1 MASPETSPTPI
12 CTRCQRPIPEG
23 QRLQHRDAM
32 YCLDCV
38 GKSLNGDVSS
48 DRARR
53 RSPGLAVLLSLV
65 PGLGQ
70 MYNAQMLKGVIVLVA
85 FLILATG
92 GGPLDTWDH
101 SGLNTALLVTLY
113 FWNLFDAYWTALRI
127 NRAELPQVPEA
138 PSFAARPAQSPAAP
152 AWGVLLIVLGVL
164 FLLNN
169 FGATWLTWDRVWPL
183 AILALGIWLLISF
196 ALSRRVALPPQDEP
210 PHGRRLCGGGRACS
224 RRPRAPACSLT
235 PAAAL
240 RSMRPV
246 FCGGRRAS
254 GNPRSVTC
262 RFRREPNRLPTALPR
277 SRRPPG
283 LRGSRPTWWPPSAAC
298 CWARCPAWWRTR
310 STT

>member
-12 CTRCQRPIPEG
+12 CTRCHKPIPEG

-113 FWNLFDAYWTALRI
+113 FWNLFDAYWTAQRI
-127 NRAELPQVPEA
+127 NRAELPEVPGRA
-138 PSFAARPAQSPAAP
+138 QLPAQSSAAP
-152 AWGVLLIVLGVL
+152 AWGVLLIVLGFL
-164 FLLNN
+164 FLLNT
-169 FGATWLTWDRVWPL
+169 FGATWLTWDRVWPT
-183 AILALGIWLLISF
+183 AMLALGIWLLISF
-196 ALSRRVALPPQDEP
+196 ALSRRVALPTQDEP
-210 PHGRRLCGGGRACS
+210 PPYHQPWVADAS
-224 RRPRAPACSLT
+224 SAPTPPPQAPPTADAVSQAPPAREQT
-235 PAAAL
+235 AVQPEPDASSPAEPAAPE
-240 RSMRPV
+240 S
-246 FCGGRRAS
+246 
-254 GNPRSVTC
+254 
-262 RFRREPNRLPTALPR
+262 
-277 SRRPPG
+277 
-283 LRGSRPTWWPPSAAC
+283 PSQEVNHG
-298 CWARCPAWWRTR
+298 
-310 STT
+310 